1 MLSDKIF
8 FVTSLCVL
16 ILFSLITYKG
26 FGSSVDAEAYLYAS
40 ETLRNKG
47 SLLTPYGYYTNWTPL
62 FPALIAIFGI
72 AVVQYGALLCNLFL
86 LYWLGALL
94 LNRNSYFH
102 FLFFVHT
109 SFSVVFLMIHF
120 FVWSEAWFL
129 VFLLALV
136 YLFLVQIQR
145 KSLSNKILLAMILL
159 ANLLCLQRM
168 AGIFFVF
175 AFGLLITFYFSKK
188 QSFVFAVFGSV
199 GLAAWFVRN
208 SFVQSKPDFLSNI
221 FMVSWQESLAGYARA
236 LLNAF
241 LPSHWFSD
249 FWATIL
255 FFILLIL
262 AVLLMLWHKQ
272 IVPVMSLFLC
282 YLLIMCLLR
291 MNVAGESE
299 RYLAPIQP
307 LVILSFWYALKQKF
321 KQVTWKP
328 LIYTLLALMMLF
340 QFIRTAKN
348 VKQWIQTPPN
358 LITNVL

>member
-1 MLSDKIF
+1 
-8 FVTSLCVL
+8 
-16 ILFSLITYKG
+16 
-26 FGSSVDAEAYLYAS
+26 
-40 ETLRNKG
+40 
-47 SLLTPYGYYTNWTPL
+47 
-62 FPALIAIFGI
+62 
-72 AVVQYGALLCNLFL
+72 
-86 LYWLGALL
+86 
-94 LNRNSYFH
+94 
-102 FLFFVHT
+102 
-109 SFSVVFLMIHF
+109 
-120 FVWSEAWFL
+120 VWSEAWFL

-168 AGIFFVF
+168 AGIFFVL

-249 FWATIL
+249 FWAIVL
-255 FFILLIL
+255 FLLLLFL
-262 AVLLMLWHKQ
+262 AVLLMLRGEQ
-272 IVPVMSLFLC
+272 IIPVVCLCLC
-282 YLLIMCLLR
+282 YLLIMCFLR

-307 LVILSFWYALKQKF
+307 LVILSFWYALKQEF
-321 KQVTWKP
+321 ERIAWK
-328 LIYTLLALMMLF
+328 LLVYVFVSLMMLF
-340 QFIRTAKN
+340 QLIRTAKN
-348 VKQWIQTPPN
+348 AKQWIQTPPN

>member
-1 MLSDKIF
+1 MLSDKLF
-8 FVTSLCVL
+8 F
-16 ILFSLITYKG
+16 LFGVCLLLLVFLMSHRG

-40 ETLRNKG
+40 QTLRSKG
-47 SLLTPYGYYTNWTPL
+47 SLLTPYGHYTNWTPL
-62 FPALIAIFGI
+62 FPALIAFFGV

-86 LYWLGALL
+86 LYWLGALFL
-94 LNRNSYFH
+94 SRNSYFH

-120 FVWSEAWFL
+120 FVWSEAWFSA
-129 VFLLALV
+129 FLLALV
-136 YLFLVQIQR
+136 HLFSTQIQR
-145 KSLSNKILLAMILL
+145 KNLSKNTLFIMILL

-175 AFGLLITFYFSKK
+175 AFSLLIAFYFSKK
-188 QSFVFAVFGSV
+188 QSFVFAVLGSV

-208 SFVQSKPDFLSNI
+208 SFLQSKPDFLTNI

-236 LLNAF
+236 LLNIF
-241 LPSHWFSD
+241 LPSYWFSD

-307 LVILSFWYALKQKF
+307 LVILSFWYALKQEF
-321 KQVTWKP
+321 ERIAWK
-328 LIYTLLALMMLF
+328 LLVYVFVSLMMLF
-340 QFIRTAKN
+340 QLIRTAKN
-348 VKQWIQTPPN
+348 AKQWIQTPPN